1 VATKKYPVIWLQ
13 GAGCTGCSVSILN
26 AVSPRIQNLL
36 LDELVPGQQLN
47 LLFHAT
53 IMAGQGEP
61 VIEVLKDTQKN
72 RKGGYIL
79 VVEGAIPTA
88 QGGIYGTIGEKDG
101 KHLTITETVQEL
113 GRSALLTIAIGTCA
127 TFGGIP
133 AAKPNP
139 TSCKGVR
146 EIFED
151 NAIAT
156 PVVNLPGCPLHPEWF
171 TGTISVILFAAIR
184 PRVERGAKYLAP
196 SFTGGFSLDLDDLAR
211 PKLFYGKLIHENCP
225 RRADFDKGKFA
236 QKLGDAGCLY
246 QLGCKG
252 HYTYADCPLRQWNN
266 GVNWCVKA
274 GSPCIGCVEPGFPDG
289 TSPMY
294 EKVTFEELAWS
305 QK

>member
-1 VATKKYPVIWLQ
+1 MNKKMVSRKYPIVWLQ
-13 GAGCTGCSVSILN
+13 GAGCTGCSISVLN
-26 AVSPRIQNLL
+26 SVSPRIQNLL

-61 VIEVLKDTQKN
+61 VIEILRDTEEK

-79 VVEGAIPTA
+79 IVEGAIPTA
-88 QGGIYGTIGEKDG
+88 QDGLYGSVGERNG
-101 KHLTITETVQEL
+101 KHLTIQQSVQEL
-113 GRSALLTIAIGTCA
+113 GRSAFLTIAIGTCA

-139 TSCKGVR
+139 TGCKGVT
-146 EIFED
+146 EVFTENGIG
-151 NAIAT
+151 T

-171 TGTISVILFAAIR
+171 TGTISVILFSGPQA
-184 PRVERGAKYLAP
+184 
-196 SFTGGFSLDLDDLAR
+196 LDLDDLAR
-211 PKLFYGKLIHENCP
+211 PKFFYGSLIHENCP
-225 RRADFDKGKFA
+225 RRADFDEGKFA
-236 QKLGDAGCLY
+236 EKLGDDGCLY
-246 QLGCKG
+246 KLGCKG

-266 GVNWCVKA
+266 GVNWCIKA
-274 GSPCIGCVEPGFPDG
+274 GSPCLGCVEPVFPDG

-294 EKVTFEELAWS
+294 EKVTFEELVWP

>member
-1 VATKKYPVIWLQ
+1 MYMKGTKVATKKYPVIWLQ
-13 GAGCTGCSVSILN
+13 GAGCTGCSVSVLN

-36 LDELVPGQQLN
+36 LDELVPGHQLS
-47 LLFHAT
+47 LIFHAT

-61 VIEVLKDTQKN
+61 VIEVLKDAETN

-88 QGGIYGTIGEKDG
+88 EGGAYGSIGERDG
-101 KHLTITETVQEL
+101 NHLTIEQSVTDL
-113 GRSALLTIAIGTCA
+113 GRNAMLVIALGTCA
-127 TFGGIP
+127 AYGGIP

-139 TSCKGVR
+139 TLCKGVKT
-146 EIFED
+146 IFNEKG
-151 NAIAT
+151 IET

-171 TGTISVILFAAIR
+171 TGTISVILFS
-184 PRVERGAKYLAP
+184 GADA
-196 SFTGGFSLDLDDLAR
+196 LDLDQLGR
-211 PKLFYGKLIHENCP
+211 PKLFYGQLIHENCP

-236 QKLGDAGCLY
+236 QELGDPGCLY
-246 QLGCKG
+246 KLGCKG

-274 GSPCIGCVEPGFPDG
+274 GSPCLGCVEPEFPDG

-294 EKVTFEELAWS
+294 EKITFEDL
-305 QK
+305 K

>member
-1 VATKKYPVIWLQ
+1 MDTKKYPVVWLQ
-13 GAGCTGCSVSILN
+13 GAGCTGCSISILN

-36 LDELVPGQQLN
+36 LDEVVPGQQLN

-61 VIEVLKDTQKN
+61 VIKVLKDTEKD

-88 QGGIYGTIGEKDG
+88 DGGIYGSIGEKDG
-101 KHLTITETVQEL
+101 KHLTITESVQEL
-113 GRSALLTIAIGTCA
+113 GRNALLTIAIGTCA

-139 TSCKGVR
+139 TGCKGVK
-146 EIFED
+146 EIFEE
-151 NAIAT
+151 NKIAT
-156 PVVNLPGCPLHPEWF
+156 TVVNLPGCPLHPDWF
-171 TGTISVILFAAIR
+171 TGTVSVILFS
-184 PRVERGAKYLAP
+184 GAEA
-196 SFTGGFSLDLDDLAR
+196 LDLDDLAR
-211 PKLFYGKLIHENCP
+211 PTLFYGKLIHENCP

-236 QKLGDAGCLY
+236 QKLGQPGCLY

-252 HYTYADCPLRQWNN
+252 HYTYADCPLRLWNN
-266 GVNWCVKA
+266 GVSWCVKA
-274 GSPCIGCVEPGFPDG
+274 GSPCLGCVEPGFPDD

-294 EKVTFEELAWS
+294 EKVTFEELIWS

>member
-1 VATKKYPVIWLQ
+1 MAGGKAGSQMLMKGTKVATKEYPVIWLQ

-61 VIEVLKDTQKN
+61 VIEVLKDAETN

-88 QGGIYGTIGEKDG
+88 EGGAYGSIGEREG
-101 KHLTITETVQEL
+101 KHLTIEQSVADL
-113 GRSALLTIAIGTCA
+113 GKNAMLVVALGTCA
-127 TFGGIP
+127 AYGGIP

-139 TSCKGVR
+139 TLCKGVKT
-146 EIFED
+146 IFNEKG
-151 NAIAT
+151 IET
-156 PVVNLPGCPLHPEWF
+156 PVVNVPGCPPHPDWF
-171 TGTISVILFAAIR
+171 IAPISVILFSG
-184 PRVERGAKYLAP
+184 VEALE
-196 SFTGGFSLDLDDLAR
+196 LDQLAR
-211 PKLFYGKLIHENCP
+211 PTLVYGKLIHENCP

-236 QKLGDAGCLY
+236 EKLGDAGCLY

-266 GVNWCVKA
+266 GLNWCVKA
-274 GSPCIGCVEPGFPDG
+274 GSPCLACVEPEFPDG

-294 EKVTFEELAWS
+294 EKITFEDL
-305 QK
+305 K

>member
-1 VATKKYPVIWLQ
+1 MAVKKYPVIWLQ
-13 GAGCTGCSVSILN
+13 GAGCTGCSVSVLN

-36 LDELVPGQQLN
+36 LDELVPGHQLN
-47 LLFHAT
+47 LIFHAT

-61 VIEVLKDTQKN
+61 VIEVLKDTEKN

-79 VVEGAIPTA
+79 IVEGAIPTA
-88 QGGIYGTIGEKDG
+88 EGGAYGSIGEREG
-101 KHLTITETVQEL
+101 KHITIEQSVTDL
-113 GRSALLTIAIGTCA
+113 GKNAMLVIALGTCA
-127 TFGGIP
+127 AFGGIP

-139 TSCKGVR
+139 TLCKGVKT
-146 EIFED
+146 IFNEKV
-151 NAIAT
+151 IET

-171 TGTISVILFAAIR
+171 TGTVSVILFSGVDA
-184 PRVERGAKYLAP
+184 
-196 SFTGGFSLDLDDLAR
+196 LDLDDLAR
-211 PKLFYGKLIHENCP
+211 PKLFYGQLIHENCP

-236 QKLGDAGCLY
+236 EKLGEPGCLY

-274 GSPCIGCVEPGFPDG
+274 GSPCLACVEPEFPDG

-294 EKVTFEELAWS
+294 EKITFEDL
-305 QK
+305 K

>member
-1 VATKKYPVIWLQ
+1 MATNIKKYPVVWLQ
-13 GAGCTGCSVSILN
+13 GAGCTGCSVSVLN

-36 LDELVPGQQLN
+36 LDELVPGEQLN
-47 LLFHAT
+47 LIFHAT

-61 VIEVLKDTQKN
+61 VIEALRDTEKT

-88 QGGIYGTIGEKDG
+88 NGGIYGSIGEENG
-101 KHLTITETVQEL
+101 ASLTVQQSVEEL
-113 GRSALLTIAIGTCA
+113 GSSALLTIAIGTCA
-127 TFGGIP
+127 AFGGIP
-133 AAKPNP
+133 AARPNP
-139 TSCKGVR
+139 TLCKAVQTVFN
-146 EIFED
+146 EKQIK
-151 NAIAT
+151 T
-156 PVVNLPGCPLHPEWF
+156 PVVNLPGCPLHTDWVIGP
-171 TGTISVILFAAIR
+171 ISVILFSGPQA
-184 PRVERGAKYLAP
+184 
-196 SFTGGFSLDLDDLAR
+196 LDLDDLAR

-236 QKLGDAGCLY
+236 EKLGQPGCLY

-274 GSPCIGCVEPGFPDG
+274 GSPCLGCVEPEFPDG

-294 EKVTFEELAWS
+294 QKITFEEL
-305 QK
+305 K